1 LCTGSDACATK
12 NSCDSFYAIW
22 PCNPVAAGRPLPQG
36 ICLAMNETIRLG
48 VVGVGHLGSQHA
60 RIYSELARRSN
71 GQCQFVGIFD
81 TDNIKLRALAEK
93 VGSGTFTSAE
103 EMTRFVDAVSIAT
116 PTEMHY
122 KVARV
127 FLEQGKHVLVE
138 KPITNNLQEAEELVL
153 LARKN
158 KCVLQVGHV
167 ERFNPVMRYL
177 NDMLKEARFIE
188 VHRLSPY
195 PGRSTDI
202 GVVLDLMI
210 HDLDVVLSLVKSPLA
225 AIDAVGIPVLSASED
240 IANARLKFAN
250 GCVANITASRVS
262 AERMRKI
269 RIFGRT
275 EHGAA
280 YISLDYMKQEGE
292 IYRVAS
298 DDAQESGLLKKL
310 LAGKHASIVSEF
322 AGKKIVREPVPI
334 ERDEPL
340 KLELQHF
347 IESVRLHRDPLVTGE
362 AGKQALEV
370 AMEITALIGRV
381 SSEASG

>member
-1 LCTGSDACATK
+1 MSDTLR
-12 NSCDSFYAIW
+12 
-22 PCNPVAAGRPLPQG
+22 V
-36 ICLAMNETIRLG
+36 G

-60 RIYSELARRSN
+60 RIYSELAKRSN
-71 GQCQFVGIFD
+71 GQTSFVGVCD
-81 TDNIKLRALAEK
+81 TDSIRVRALTEK
-93 VGSGTFTSAE
+93 VGGGTFENAAE
-103 EMTRFVDAVSIAT
+103 LANFVDAVSVAT
-116 PTEMHY
+116 PTETHY

-127 FLEQGKHVLVE
+127 FLEHGKHVLVE
-138 KPITNNLQEAEELVL
+138 KPITDSLREAEELVA

-177 NDMLKEARFIE
+177 TDILREARFIE

-210 HDLDVVLSLVKSPLA
+210 HDLDVVLSLVKAPLVA
-225 AIDAVGIPVLSASED
+225 VDAVGIPVLSESED
-240 IANARLKFAN
+240 IANARLKFAD

-292 IYRVAS
+292 LYRVAAE
-298 DDAQESGLLKKL
+298 DAQESGLLKKL

-322 AGKKIVREPVPI
+322 AGRKIVREPVPI

-340 KLELQHF
+340 KLELQNFVDSIRH
-347 IESVRLHRDPLVTGE
+347 HRDPLVTGE
-362 AGKQALEV
+362 AAKQALEV
-370 AMEITALIGRV
+370 AMEITAQVRK
-381 SSEASG
+381 S

>member
-1 LCTGSDACATK
+1 MSEILR
-12 NSCDSFYAIW
+12 
-22 PCNPVAAGRPLPQG
+22 V
-36 ICLAMNETIRLG
+36 G

-60 RIYSELARRSN
+60 RIYSELAKRSN
-71 GQCQFVGIFD
+71 GQYSFVGVCD
-81 TDNIKLRALAEK
+81 TDSIRVRALTEK
-93 VGSGTFTSAE
+93 VGGGAFESATE
-103 EMTRFVDAVSIAT
+103 LAEFVDAVSVAT
-116 PTEMHY
+116 PTDTHY

-127 FLEQGKHVLVE
+127 FLERGKHVLVE
-138 KPITNNLQEAEELVL
+138 KPITDSLLQAGELVA

-158 KCVLQVGHV
+158 KCVLQVGHI

-177 NDMLKEARFIE
+177 NDILQEARFIE
-188 VHRLSPY
+188 VHRLSPF

-210 HDLDVVLSLVKSPLA
+210 HDLDVVLSLVKAPLTA
-225 AIDAVGIPVLSASED
+225 VDAVGIPVLSESED
-240 IANARLKFAN
+240 IANARLKFAD

-275 EHGAA
+275 DHGAA

-292 IYRVAS
+292 LYRVAS
-298 DDAQESGLLKKL
+298 QDAQESGLLKKL
-310 LAGKHASIVSEF
+310 LAGRHASIVSEF
-322 AGKKIVREPVPI
+322 AGRKIIREPVPI

-347 IESVRLHRDPLVTGE
+347 MESVRLHRDPLVTGE
-362 AGKQALEV
+362 AAKQALEL
-370 AMEITALIGRV
+370 AMEIAGQVRR
-381 SSEASG
+381 G

>member
-1 LCTGSDACATK
+1 MTES
-12 NSCDSFYAIW
+12 
-22 PCNPVAAGRPLPQG
+22 V
-36 ICLAMNETIRLG
+36 RLG
-48 VVGVGHLGSQHA
+48 VVGVGHLGAQHA
-60 RIYSELARRSN
+60 RLYSEIAKRSN
-71 GQCQFVGIFD
+71 GLCDFVGVFD
-81 TDNIKLRALAEK
+81 TDRIRLRALTEK
-93 VGSGTFTSAE
+93 FGGGTFESAE
-103 EMTRFVDAVSIAT
+103 ELARFVDAVSVAT
-116 PTEMHY
+116 PTETHY
-122 KVARV
+122 EVARV
-127 FLEQGKHVLVE
+127 FLERGKHVLVE
-138 KPITNNLQEAEELVL
+138 KPITANVTEAEKLVA
-153 LARKN
+153 LARQHG
-158 KCVLQVGHV
+158 CVLQVGHV

-177 NDMLKEARFIE
+177 NEVLAEARFIE

-210 HDLDVVLSLVKSPLA
+210 HDLDVVLSLVKSPLTS
-225 AIDAVGIPVLSASED
+225 IDAVGIPVLSDTED
-240 IANARLKFAN
+240 IANARLKFAD

-275 EHGAA
+275 DHGAA

-292 IYRVAS
+292 LYRVAA
-298 DDAQESGLLKKL
+298 DNAQESGLLKKL

-347 IESVRLHRDPLVTGE
+347 IDSIRTHRDPLVTGE
-362 AGKQALEV
+362 AAKQALEL
-370 AMEITALIGRV
+370 AIEIAEQIRG
-381 SSEASG
+381 

>member
-1 LCTGSDACATK
+1 MSNL
-12 NSCDSFYAIW
+12 
-22 PCNPVAAGRPLPQG
+22 
-36 ICLAMNETIRLG
+36 IRVG
-48 VVGVGHLGSQHA
+48 VVGVGSLGSQHA
-60 RIYSELARRSN
+60 RIYSELAKRSS
-71 GQCQFVGIFD
+71 GQYQFVGIHD
-81 TDNIKLRALAEK
+81 TDNIKLRAMAEK
-93 VGSGTFTSAE
+93 YGGGTFDTAE
-103 EMTRFVDAVSIAT
+103 EMTNFVDAVSVAT
-116 PTEMHY
+116 PTDTHY
-122 KVARV
+122 QVARV
-127 FLEQGKHVLVE
+127 FLERGKHVLVE
-138 KPITNNLQEAEELVL
+138 KPITDSLKEAGELVA
-153 LARKN
+153 LARKG

-177 NDMLKEARFIE
+177 NEVLEEARFIE

-210 HDLDVVLSLVKSPLA
+210 HDLDVVLSLVKSKLA
-225 AIDAVGIPVLSASED
+225 RVDAVGIPVLSDSED

-275 EHGAA
+275 GHGAA
-280 YISLDYMKQEGE
+280 YISLDYMNQVGE
-292 IYRVAS
+292 LYRVAS
-298 DDAQESGLLKKL
+298 EDAQESGLLKKL

-322 AGKKIVREPVPI
+322 AGRKIVREPLPI

-347 IESVRLHRDPLVTGE
+347 LDSVSLRRDPLVTGE
-362 AGKQALEV
+362 AARQALEV
-370 AMEITALIGRV
+370 AMEITQQVAH
-381 SSEASG
+381 S

>member
-1 LCTGSDACATK
+1 MSDILK
-12 NSCDSFYAIW
+12 
-22 PCNPVAAGRPLPQG
+22 V
-36 ICLAMNETIRLG
+36 G

-60 RIYSELARRSN
+60 RIYSELAKRSN
-71 GQCQFVGIFD
+71 GQISFVGVCD
-81 TDNIKLRALAEK
+81 TDSIRVRALTEK
-93 VGSGTFTSAE
+93 VGGGTFENGAE
-103 EMTRFVDAVSIAT
+103 LANFVDAVSVAT
-116 PTEMHY
+116 PTETHY

-127 FLEQGKHVLVE
+127 FLERGKHVLVE
-138 KPITNNLQEAEELVL
+138 KPITDSLREAEELVA

-177 NDMLKEARFIE
+177 TDILREARFIE

-225 AIDAVGIPVLSASED
+225 TVDAVGIPVLSGSED
-240 IANARLKFAN
+240 IANARLKFAD

-292 IYRVAS
+292 LYRVAAE
-298 DDAQESGLLKKL
+298 DAQESGLLKKL

-322 AGKKIVREPVPI
+322 AGRKIVREPVPI

-340 KLELQHF
+340 KLELQNF
-347 IESVRLHRDPLVTGE
+347 IDSIRHHRDPLVTGE
-362 AGKQALEV
+362 AAKQALEV
-370 AMEITALIGRV
+370 AMEITAQVRK
-381 SSEASG
+381 S

>member
-1 LCTGSDACATK
+1 MSDTLR
-12 NSCDSFYAIW
+12 
-22 PCNPVAAGRPLPQG
+22 V
-36 ICLAMNETIRLG
+36 G

-60 RIYSELARRSN
+60 RIYSELAKRSN
-71 GQCQFVGIFD
+71 GQTSFVGVCD
-81 TDNIKLRALAEK
+81 TDSIRVRALTEK
-93 VGSGTFTSAE
+93 VGGGTFENAAE
-103 EMTRFVDAVSIAT
+103 LANFVDAVSVAT
-116 PTEMHY
+116 PTETHY

-127 FLEQGKHVLVE
+127 FLERGKHVLVE
-138 KPITNNLQEAEELVL
+138 KPITDSLREAEELVA

-177 NDMLKEARFIE
+177 TDILREARFIE

-210 HDLDVVLSLVKSPLA
+210 HDLDVVLSLVKAPLA
-225 AIDAVGIPVLSASED
+225 TVDAVGIPVLSASED
-240 IANARLKFAN
+240 IANARLKFAD

-292 IYRVAS
+292 LYRVAAE
-298 DDAQESGLLKKL
+298 DAQESGLLKKL

-322 AGKKIVREPVPI
+322 AGRKIVREPVPI

-340 KLELQHF
+340 KLELQNF
-347 IESVRLHRDPLVTGE
+347 IDSIRHHRDPLVTGE
-362 AGKQALEV
+362 AAKQALEV
-370 AMEITALIGRV
+370 AMEITAQVRQ
-381 SSEASG
+381 S

>member
-1 LCTGSDACATK
+1 MSD
-12 NSCDSFYAIW
+12 ILR
-22 PCNPVAAGRPLPQG
+22 V
-36 ICLAMNETIRLG
+36 G

-60 RIYSELARRSN
+60 RIYSELAKRSN
-71 GQCQFVGIFD
+71 GQTSFVGVCD
-81 TDNIKLRALAEK
+81 TDSIRVRALTEK
-93 VGSGTFTSAE
+93 VGGGTFENAAE
-103 EMTRFVDAVSIAT
+103 LANFVDAVSVAT
-116 PTEMHY
+116 PTETHY

-127 FLEQGKHVLVE
+127 FLERGKHVLVE
-138 KPITNNLQEAEELVL
+138 KPITDSLREAEELVT

-177 NDMLKEARFIE
+177 TDILREARFIE

-210 HDLDVVLSLVKSPLA
+210 HDLDVVLSLVKAPLVA
-225 AIDAVGIPVLSASED
+225 VDAVGIPVLSTSED
-240 IANARLKFAN
+240 IANARLKFAD

-275 EHGAA
+275 DHGAA

-292 IYRVAS
+292 LYRVAAE
-298 DDAQESGLLKKL
+298 DAQESGLLKKL

-322 AGKKIVREPVPI
+322 AGRKIVREPVPI

-340 KLELQHF
+340 KLELQNF
-347 IESVRLHRDPLVTGE
+347 IDSIRHHRDPLVTGE
-362 AGKQALEV
+362 AAKQALEV
-370 AMEITALIGRV
+370 AMEITAQVRK
-381 SSEASG
+381 S

>member
-1 LCTGSDACATK
+1 MSDTLR
-12 NSCDSFYAIW
+12 
-22 PCNPVAAGRPLPQG
+22 V
-36 ICLAMNETIRLG
+36 G

-60 RIYSELARRSN
+60 RIYSELAKRSS
-71 GQCQFVGIFD
+71 GQTSFVGVCD
-81 TDNIKLRALAEK
+81 TDSIRVRALTEK
-93 VGSGTFTSAE
+93 VGGGTFENAAE
-103 EMTRFVDAVSIAT
+103 LANFVDAVSVAT
-116 PTEMHY
+116 PTETHY

-127 FLEQGKHVLVE
+127 FLERGKHVLVE
-138 KPITNNLQEAEELVL
+138 KPITDSLREAEELVT

-177 NDMLKEARFIE
+177 TDILREARFIE

-210 HDLDVVLSLVKSPLA
+210 HDLDVVLSLVKAPLA
-225 AIDAVGIPVLSASED
+225 AVDAVGIPVLSESED
-240 IANARLKFAN
+240 IANARLKFAD

-292 IYRVAS
+292 LYRVAAE
-298 DDAQESGLLKKL
+298 DAQESGLLKRL

-322 AGKKIVREPVPI
+322 AGRKIVREPVPI

-340 KLELQHF
+340 KLELQNF
-347 IESVRLHRDPLVTGE
+347 IDSIRHHRDPLVTGE
-362 AGKQALEV
+362 AAKQALEV
-370 AMEITALIGRV
+370 AMEITAQVRK
-381 SSEASG
+381 S

>member
-1 LCTGSDACATK
+1 MSDTLR
-12 NSCDSFYAIW
+12 
-22 PCNPVAAGRPLPQG
+22 V
-36 ICLAMNETIRLG
+36 G

-60 RIYSELARRSN
+60 RIYSELAKRSN
-71 GQCQFVGIFD
+71 GQTSFVGVCD
-81 TDNIKLRALAEK
+81 TDSIRVRALTEK
-93 VGSGTFTSAE
+93 VGGGTFENAAE
-103 EMTRFVDAVSIAT
+103 LANFVDAVSVAT
-116 PTEMHY
+116 PTETHY

-127 FLEQGKHVLVE
+127 FLERGKHVLVE
-138 KPITNNLQEAEELVL
+138 KPITDSLREAEELVA

-177 NDMLKEARFIE
+177 TDILREARFIE

-210 HDLDVVLSLVKSPLA
+210 HDLDVVLSLVKAPLVA
-225 AIDAVGIPVLSASED
+225 VDAVGIPVLSASED
-240 IANARLKFAN
+240 IANARLKFAD

-292 IYRVAS
+292 LYRVAAE
-298 DDAQESGLLKKL
+298 DAQESGLLKKL

-322 AGKKIVREPVPI
+322 AGRKIVREPVPI

-340 KLELQHF
+340 KLELQNF
-347 IESVRLHRDPLVTGE
+347 IDSIRHHRDPLVTGE
-362 AGKQALEV
+362 AAKQALEV
-370 AMEITALIGRV
+370 AMEITAQVRK
-381 SSEASG
+381 S

>member
-1 LCTGSDACATK
+1 
-12 NSCDSFYAIW
+12 
-22 PCNPVAAGRPLPQG
+22 
-36 ICLAMNETIRLG
+36 MNDTLRVG

-60 RIYSELARRSN
+60 RIYSELAKRSN
-71 GQCQFVGIFD
+71 GQCSFVGVCD
-81 TDNIKLRALAEK
+81 TDSIRVRALAEK
-93 VGSGTFTSAE
+93 VGGGAFENAAE
-103 EMTRFVDAVSIAT
+103 LANFVDAVSVAT
-116 PTEMHY
+116 PTETHY

-127 FLEQGKHVLVE
+127 FLERGKHVLVE
-138 KPITNNLQEAEELVL
+138 KPITDSLHEAEELVA

-158 KCVLQVGHV
+158 KCVLQVGHI

-177 NDMLKEARFIE
+177 TDILREARFIE

-210 HDLDVVLSLVKSPLA
+210 HDLDVVLSLVKAPLVA
-225 AIDAVGIPVLSASED
+225 VDAVGIPVLSESED
-240 IANARLKFAN
+240 IANARLKFAD

-292 IYRVAS
+292 LYRVAAE
-298 DDAQESGLLKKL
+298 DAQESGLLKKL

-322 AGKKIVREPVPI
+322 AGRKIVREPVPI

-340 KLELQHF
+340 KLELQSF
-347 IESVRLHRDPLVTGE
+347 IDSIRHHRDPLVTGE
-362 AGKQALEV
+362 AAKQALEV
-370 AMEITALIGRV
+370 AMEITGLITHP
-381 SSEASG
+381 

>member
-1 LCTGSDACATK
+1 MS
-12 NSCDSFYAIW
+12 
-22 PCNPVAAGRPLPQG
+22 
-36 ICLAMNETIRLG
+36 ETIKLG
-48 VVGVGHLGSQHA
+48 VVGVGQLGSHHA
-60 RIYSELARRSN
+60 RIYSELAKRSN
-71 GQCQFVGIFD
+71 GLCSFIGVFD
-81 TDNIKLRALAEK
+81 TDRIRLRALTEK
-93 VGSGTFTSAE
+93 YGGGAFESAQE
-103 EMTRFVDAVSIAT
+103 LADFCDAVSVAT
-116 PTEMHY
+116 PTETHFE
-122 KVARV
+122 VARV
-127 FLEQGKHVLVE
+127 FLERGKHVLVE
-138 KPITNNLQEAEELVL
+138 KPITDTLHEAGELVA
-153 LARKN
+153 LARAN
-158 KCVLQVGHV
+158 KCILQVGHV

-177 NDMLKEARFIE
+177 NEVLQEARFIE

-210 HDLDVVLSLVKSPLA
+210 HDIDVVLSLVKAPLA
-225 AIDAVGIPVLSASED
+225 EIDAVGIPVLSENEED

-280 YISLDYMKQEGE
+280 YISLDYMNQVGE
-292 IYRVAS
+292 LYRVAGE
-298 DDAQESGLLKKL
+298 DAQETGLLKKL

-322 AGKKIVREPVPI
+322 AGRKIVREPLPI

-347 IESVRLHRDPLVTGE
+347 IDAVRYHRDPLVTGE
-362 AGKQALEV
+362 AAQQALEV
-370 AMEITALIGRV
+370 AMEITRKIGDL
-381 SSEASG
+381 

>member
-1 LCTGSDACATK
+1 MSDILK
-12 NSCDSFYAIW
+12 
-22 PCNPVAAGRPLPQG
+22 V
-36 ICLAMNETIRLG
+36 G

-60 RIYSELARRSN
+60 RIYSELAKRSN
-71 GQCQFVGIFD
+71 GQTSFVGVCD
-81 TDNIKLRALAEK
+81 TDSIRVRALTEK
-93 VGSGTFTSAE
+93 VGGGTFENAAE
-103 EMTRFVDAVSIAT
+103 LANFVDAVSVAT
-116 PTEMHY
+116 PTETHY

-127 FLEQGKHVLVE
+127 FLERGKHVLVE
-138 KPITNNLQEAEELVL
+138 KPITDSLAEAEELVA

-177 NDMLKEARFIE
+177 TDILREARFIE

-210 HDLDVVLSLVKSPLA
+210 HDLDVVLSLVKAPLVA
-225 AIDAVGIPVLSASED
+225 VDAVGIPVLSTSED
-240 IANARLKFAN
+240 IANARLKFAD

-292 IYRVAS
+292 LYRVAAE
-298 DDAQESGLLKKL
+298 DAQESGLLRKL

-322 AGKKIVREPVPI
+322 AGRKIVREPVPI

-340 KLELQHF
+340 KLELQNF
-347 IESVRLHRDPLVTGE
+347 IDSIRHHRDPLVTGE
-362 AGKQALEV
+362 AAKQALEV
-370 AMEITALIGRV
+370 AMEITAQVRK
-381 SSEASG
+381 S

>member
-1 LCTGSDACATK
+1 MSDTLR
-12 NSCDSFYAIW
+12 
-22 PCNPVAAGRPLPQG
+22 V
-36 ICLAMNETIRLG
+36 G

-60 RIYSELARRSN
+60 RIYSELAKRSN
-71 GQCQFVGIFD
+71 GQTSFVGVCD
-81 TDNIKLRALAEK
+81 TDSIRVRALTEK
-93 VGSGTFTSAE
+93 VGGGTFENAAE
-103 EMTRFVDAVSIAT
+103 LATFVDAVSVAT
-116 PTEMHY
+116 PTETHY

-127 FLEQGKHVLVE
+127 FLERGKHVLVE
-138 KPITNNLQEAEELVL
+138 KPITDSLREAEELVA

-177 NDMLKEARFIE
+177 TDILREARFIE

-210 HDLDVVLSLVKSPLA
+210 HDLDVVLSLVKAPLA
-225 AIDAVGIPVLSASED
+225 SVDAVGIPVLSESED
-240 IANARLKFAN
+240 IANARLKFAD

-292 IYRVAS
+292 LYRVAAE
-298 DDAQESGLLKKL
+298 DAQESGLLKKL

-322 AGKKIVREPVPI
+322 GGRKIVREPVPI

-340 KLELQHF
+340 KLELQNF
-347 IESVRLHRDPLVTGE
+347 IDSIRHHRDPLVTGE
-362 AGKQALEV
+362 AAKQALEV
-370 AMEITALIGRV
+370 AMEITAQVRQ
-381 SSEASG
+381 S

>member
-1 LCTGSDACATK
+1 
-12 NSCDSFYAIW
+12 
-22 PCNPVAAGRPLPQG
+22 
-36 ICLAMNETIRLG
+36 LAN
-48 VVGVGHLGSQHA
+48 
-60 RIYSELARRSN
+60 
-71 GQCQFVGIFD
+71 
-81 TDNIKLRALAEK
+81 
-93 VGSGTFTSAE
+93 
-103 EMTRFVDAVSIAT
+103 FVDAVSVAT
-116 PTEMHY
+116 PTETHY

-127 FLEQGKHVLVE
+127 FLERGKHVLVE
-138 KPITNNLQEAEELVL
+138 KPITDSLREAEELVA

-177 NDMLKEARFIE
+177 TDILREARFIE

-210 HDLDVVLSLVKSPLA
+210 HDLDVVLSLVKAPLVA
-225 AIDAVGIPVLSASED
+225 VDAVGIPVLSASED
-240 IANARLKFAN
+240 IANARLKFAD

-292 IYRVAS
+292 LYRVAAE
-298 DDAQESGLLKKL
+298 DAQESGLLRKL

-322 AGKKIVREPVPI
+322 AGRKIVREPVPI

-340 KLELQHF
+340 KLELQNFVDSIRH
-347 IESVRLHRDPLVTGE
+347 HRDPLVTGE
-362 AGKQALEV
+362 AAKQALEV
-370 AMEITALIGRV
+370 AMEITAQVRQ
-381 SSEASG
+381 S

>member
-1 LCTGSDACATK
+1 MSDTLR
-12 NSCDSFYAIW
+12 
-22 PCNPVAAGRPLPQG
+22 V
-36 ICLAMNETIRLG
+36 G

-60 RIYSELARRSN
+60 RIYSELAKRSN
-71 GQCQFVGIFD
+71 GQTSFVGVCD
-81 TDNIKLRALAEK
+81 TDSIRVRALTEK
-93 VGSGTFTSAE
+93 VGGGAFVNAAE
-103 EMTRFVDAVSIAT
+103 LANFVDAVSVAT
-116 PTEMHY
+116 PTETHY

-127 FLEQGKHVLVE
+127 FLEHGKHVLVE
-138 KPITNNLQEAEELVL
+138 KPITDSLREAEELVA

-177 NDMLKEARFIE
+177 TDILREARFIE

-210 HDLDVVLSLVKSPLA
+210 HDLDVVLSLVKAPLVA
-225 AIDAVGIPVLSASED
+225 VDAVGIPVLSESED
-240 IANARLKFAN
+240 IANARLKFAD

-292 IYRVAS
+292 LYRVAAE
-298 DDAQESGLLKKL
+298 DAQESGLLKRL

-322 AGKKIVREPVPI
+322 AGRKIVREPVPI

-340 KLELQHF
+340 KLELQNFVDSIRH
-347 IESVRLHRDPLVTGE
+347 HRDPLVTGE
-362 AGKQALEV
+362 AAKQALEV
-370 AMEITALIGRV
+370 AMEITAQVRK
-381 SSEASG
+381 S

>member
-1 LCTGSDACATK
+1 
-12 NSCDSFYAIW
+12 
-22 PCNPVAAGRPLPQG
+22 
-36 ICLAMNETIRLG
+36 
-48 VVGVGHLGSQHA
+48 
-60 RIYSELARRSN
+60 
-71 GQCQFVGIFD
+71 
-81 TDNIKLRALAEK
+81 
-93 VGSGTFTSAE
+93 
-103 EMTRFVDAVSIAT
+103 
-116 PTEMHY
+116 
-122 KVARV
+122 
-127 FLEQGKHVLVE
+127 VLVE
-138 KPITNNLQEAEELVL
+138 KPITNNLQEAEELVS

>member
-1 LCTGSDACATK
+1 MSDILK
-12 NSCDSFYAIW
+12 
-22 PCNPVAAGRPLPQG
+22 V
-36 ICLAMNETIRLG
+36 G

-60 RIYSELARRSN
+60 RLYSELAKRSN
-71 GQCQFVGIFD
+71 GQTSFVGVCD
-81 TDNIKLRALAEK
+81 TDSIRVRALAEK
-93 VGSGTFTSAE
+93 VGGGTFESATE
-103 EMTRFVDAVSIAT
+103 LAGFVDAVSVAT
-116 PTEMHY
+116 PTETHY

-127 FLEQGKHVLVE
+127 FLERGKHVLVE
-138 KPITNNLQEAEELVL
+138 KPITDSLREAEELVA

-177 NDMLKEARFIE
+177 NEVLQEARFIE
-188 VHRLSPY
+188 VHRLSPF

-210 HDLDVVLSLVKSPLA
+210 HDLDVVLSLVRSPLEA
-225 AIDAVGIPVLSASED
+225 VDAVGIPVLSGSED

-262 AERMRKI
+262 AEKMRKL

-275 EHGAA
+275 DHGAA

-298 DDAQESGLLKKL
+298 EDAQESGLLKKL
-310 LAGKHASIVSEF
+310 LAGRHASIVSEF
-322 AGKKIVREPVPI
+322 AGRKIVREPVPI

-347 IESVRLHRDPLVTGE
+347 IESVRLHHDPLVTGE
-362 AGKQALEV
+362 AAKQALEL
-370 AMEITALIGRV
+370 AMEITSQVRT
-381 SSEASG
+381 S